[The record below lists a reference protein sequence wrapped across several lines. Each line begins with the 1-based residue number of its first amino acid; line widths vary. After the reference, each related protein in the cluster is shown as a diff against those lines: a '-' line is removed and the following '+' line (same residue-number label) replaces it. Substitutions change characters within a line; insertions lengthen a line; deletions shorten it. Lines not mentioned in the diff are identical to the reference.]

1 MRGKVIPYLVLAMAF
16 AMSDFALA
24 RDLGGRSRGGQ
35 SLRSAPSMKVP
46 RTRAV
51 PRNNV
56 PVYPGLTSPGIDRS
70 TIGLEYNQRLRE
82 QINRIPPYVLIR

>member
-16 AMSDFALA
+16 ATSDFALA
-24 RDLGGRSRGGQ
+24 RDLGGRSRGGH
-35 SLRSAPSMKVP
+35 SLRSAPAMKVP

-51 PRNNV
+51 PRNTM
-56 PVYPGLTSPGIDRS
+56 PVYPGLTSPSIDRS